1 MELDPFYREFFS
13 GSTCLDPLSSWE
25 MCGVSGENGADF
37 GESSSRSRMIER
49 GPIIWCLQK
58 NPLKSTKCHLVIHA
72 FVWHGRL
79 NYFGRS

>member
-49 GPIIWCLQK
+49 GPIIWCL
-58 NPLKSTKCHLVIHA
+58 
-72 FVWHGRL
+72 
-79 NYFGRS
+79 